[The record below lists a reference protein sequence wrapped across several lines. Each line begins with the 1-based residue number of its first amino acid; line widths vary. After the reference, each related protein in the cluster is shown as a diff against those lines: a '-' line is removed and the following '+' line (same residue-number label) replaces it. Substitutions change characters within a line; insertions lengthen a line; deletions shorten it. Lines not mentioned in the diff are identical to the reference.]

1 MTSIKNL
8 VEDLELQTK
17 SLEDL
22 VDEMQSFWQKIQS
35 KSHLDNNELHEL
47 NKINRKFDDITLKE

>member
-35 KSHLDNNELHEL
+35 KSHLDNNELHKL
-47 NKINRKFDDITLKE
+47 NKINRKFDDITLNE